1 MPYPMKRKLTVEEI
15 ISETLDGFFP
25 TSFDQDKLAKIIWE
39 KIKLT
44 FPEMKIT
51 EEIMK
56 EYYQE

>member
-1 MPYPMKRKLTVEEI
+1 MPYPMKRKLTVEEVI
-15 ISETLDGFFP
+15 AETLDGFFP
-25 TSFDQDKLAKIIWE
+25 TSFDQSKLAEIIWK

-56 EYYQE
+56 QHYQE

>member
-1 MPYPMKRKLTVEEI
+1 MPYPMKSKLTVEQV

-25 TSFDQDKLAKIIWE
+25 TSFDQDKLAKIIWD

>member
-15 ISETLDGFFP
+15 ISETLDGFFH

-56 EYYQE
+56 HYYQE